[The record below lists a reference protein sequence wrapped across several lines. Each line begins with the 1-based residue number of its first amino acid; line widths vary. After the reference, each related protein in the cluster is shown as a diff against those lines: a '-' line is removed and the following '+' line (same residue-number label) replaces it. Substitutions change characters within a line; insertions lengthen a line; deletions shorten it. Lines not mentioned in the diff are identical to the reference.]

1 MNTNTLRDQ
10 RAKLVNDWRQVLDKA
25 EAESRALSADEK
37 VAIEKIE
44 SEIDGLKSTIDARE
58 KLASIDR
65 AIVPESQRTVTETA
79 AHVLPKDEQYRS
91 AFWGAMRS
99 GVVSPELRV
108 LTVGTDS
115 AGGFTVPDEFRRQM
129 IVALEEENVM
139 RKYATVFQTTSG
151 TMTIP
156 VNSAHGSASWKAEEA
171 AYSLSDETFAEVT
184 LSAWKASTLIKV
196 SEELLNDS
204 AFPLESFLAT
214 EFGRRIGALEETAF
228 INGSGSSQPTGIV
241 GGSTL
246 GKSAT
251 GTNAITADELV
262 DLYHSLGRAYRQRAI
277 WLMNDSTVKLIRKLV
292 TGVSGDKTYLW
303 QPGLQNGEPDTLLGR
318 PVVVSSNMPAATT
331 GLKPIVFCDPSY
343 YYIGDR
349 QAISMQRLNELYAAN
364 GHVGFRQF
372 KRTDGKLALA
382 TAAYHMVM
390 A

>member
-10 RAKLVNDWRQVLDKA
+10 RATLVNQWRQVLDKA
-25 EAESRALSADEK
+25 EAESRALSSDEK
-37 VAIEKIE
+37 VSIEKIE
-44 SEIDGLKSTIDARE
+44 ADIDALKGTIDARE
-58 KLASIDR
+58 KLAAIDR
-65 AIVPESQRTVTETA
+65 AIVPESQSTVEKAVTTEQ
-79 AHVLPKDEQYRS
+79 KDEQYRS
-91 AFWGAMRS
+91 AFWGAMRT
-99 GVVSPELRV
+99 GNASPELRA

-129 IVALEEENVM
+129 VVALEEENVI
-139 RKYATVFQTTSG
+139 RQFATVFQTTSG
-151 TMTIP
+151 TMNIP

-184 LSAWKASTLIKV
+184 LNAWKASTLIKV
-196 SEELLNDS
+196 SEELLHDS
-204 AFPLESFLAT
+204 AFPLESYLAT
-214 EFGRRIGALEETAF
+214 EFGRRIGALEEAAF

-246 GKSAT
+246 GKTAT
-251 GTNAITADELV
+251 GTNVLTADELV
-262 DLYHSLGRAYRQRAI
+262 DTYHALGRAYRQRAI

-318 PVVVSSNMPAATT
+318 PVIVSSNMPAATT
-331 GLKPIVFCDPSY
+331 GLKPIVFCDPTY

-349 QAISMQRLNELYAAN
+349 QTISMQRLNELYAAN

-382 TAAYHMVM
+382 TAAYHLIM